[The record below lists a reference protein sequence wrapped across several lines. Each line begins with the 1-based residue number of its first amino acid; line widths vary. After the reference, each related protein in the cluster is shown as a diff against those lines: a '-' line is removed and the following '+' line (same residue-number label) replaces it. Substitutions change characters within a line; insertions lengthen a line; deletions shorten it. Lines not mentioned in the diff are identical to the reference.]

1 MRASLETESLSGLK
15 WIEEKISL
23 FLSQSL
29 IIPMGFK
36 VPKVA
41 VKDLRRVEEEW
52 NSFIFALKL
61 KTRM

>member
-1 MRASLETESLSGLK
+1 MRASLEIESLSGLR
-15 WIEEKISL
+15 WIGEKISL
-23 FLSQSL
+23 FLPQSF
-29 IIPMGFK
+29 IIPMGYK
-36 VPKVA
+36 VPKVV